1 MVISWR
7 IQAAL
12 TVLLGPCLIAGY
24 GFLPPKL
31 EENIRD
37 TQYDFLVATSI
48 LSASVS
54 VATSI
59 YIFDATH
66 FVEITFL
73 YYLATM
79 QVFSFLTVWFAVTP
93 RYSEDP
99 RMEWPALCFAV
110 ASGSY
115 ILLFV
120 HILVEVFNFAIPEFL
135 SACINHGLPTSTPE
149 FESSLDLMRA
159 YEVDWLMM
167 ARSTKSII
175 TSVFIVAWAPAAFTF
190 FERTHGWR
198 YHRQLRT
205 LVSGGVASGM
215 GIFMVKMERNRS
227 MGRALAGKS
236 YVGDDI
242 GFGQILAIFIC
253 IPTLLRIFLLSWL
266 VQHTQPAEIPVLQQV
281 GTHAP
286 TTPPGFGRTIG
297 EVLTFG

>member
-1 MVISWR
+1 MVASWR
-7 IQAAL
+7 IQAVL

-24 GFLPPKL
+24 GFLPPGL
-31 EENIRD
+31 EENVRD

-59 YIFDATH
+59 YVPDTTH
-66 FVEITFL
+66 VFEITFL

-79 QVFSFLTVWFAVTP
+79 QVFSFLTVWFAVTA
-93 RYSEDP
+93 RYTEDP
-99 RMEWPALCFAV
+99 RMEWPVLCFAV

-115 ILLFV
+115 ITSLIF
-120 HILVEVFNFAIPEFL
+120 ILAEAVNVAVPELL

-149 FESSLDLMRA
+149 FESSLNLMRA
-159 YEVDWLMM
+159 YEGDWLMM

-175 TSVFIVAWAPAAFTF
+175 TSVFIVAWVPAALIFLG
-190 FERTHGWR
+190 RTHGWR
-198 YHRQLRT
+198 YRRQLLT

-215 GIFMVKMERNRS
+215 VILMVKMERNRS

-242 GFGQILAIFIC
+242 GFGQILAIFIS
-253 IPTLLRIFLLSWL
+253 IPTLLRIGFFLLSWL
-266 VQHTQPAEIPVLQQV
+266 VQHT
-281 GTHAP
+281 
-286 TTPPGFGRTIG
+286 
-297 EVLTFG
+297 

>member
-7 IQAAL
+7 IQAVL

-24 GFLPPKL
+24 GFLPPRFEEKL
-31 EENIRD
+31 RDGIRD
-37 TQYDFLVATSI
+37 IQHEFLAATSI

-54 VATSI
+54 VATII
-59 YIFDATH
+59 YIFDTTH
-66 FVEITFL
+66 FFEITFL
-73 YYLATM
+73 YYLTTM
-79 QVFSFLTVWFAVTP
+79 QILSVLTIWFSLNP
-93 RYSEDP
+93 RYHNDP
-99 RMEWPALCFAV
+99 GIQWPALCFA
-110 ASGSY
+110 AGCFSY
-115 ILLFV
+115 W
-120 HILVEVFNFAIPEFL
+120 LVLVFALMMSFACPALPEFL
-135 SACINHGLPTSTPE
+135 LACVNYSAGIPTSVPE
-149 FESSLDLMRA
+149 LESSLDLMRA

-175 TSVFIVAWAPAAFTF
+175 TSVFIVSYAPAALIL

-253 IPTLLRIFLLSWL
+253 APTLLRIVGFLLSWL
-266 VQHTQPAEIPVLQQV
+266 VQHT
-281 GTHAP
+281 
-286 TTPPGFGRTIG
+286 
-297 EVLTFG
+297 

>member
-1 MVISWR
+1 M
-7 IQAAL
+7 
-12 TVLLGPCLIAGY
+12 VLLGPCLIAGY
-24 GFLPPKL
+24 GFLPPRL
-31 EENIRD
+31 EENARD

-59 YIFDATH
+59 YIFDTTH
-66 FVEITFL
+66 FFEITFL

-79 QVFSFLTVWFAVTP
+79 QVFSSITVWFAVTP

-99 RMEWPALCFAV
+99 RMEWPTLCFAV
-110 ASGSY
+110 AYGSY
-115 ILLFV
+115 TVRFIPILLK
-120 HILVEVFNFAIPEFL
+120 VFIFAIPEFL
-135 SACINHGLPTSTPE
+135 SACINHGLSTSTPE

-175 TSVFIVAWAPAAFTF
+175 TSVFIVAWAPAALIF

-205 LVSGGVASGM
+205 LVSGGAASGM

-236 YVGDDI
+236 YVGDGYVGDDI

-281 GTHAP
+281 STHAP
-286 TTPPGFGRTIG
+286 TTPPGFGRTIR